1 MSFSISLA
9 LELPSWFHTCFV
21 HAPSGGGVSGTREG
35 RGGEGKGRGYVM
47 PPSWLGKF
55 DSYITYIYDDS

>member
-35 RGGEGKGRGYVM
+35 RGRGGEGKGVRYA
-47 PPSWLGKF
+47 P
-55 DSYITYIYDDS
+55 